1 VRAGT
6 SFDRCD
12 GTVCAKVNPAGHV
25 CTPRETYYCMMR
37 EVDGSDYLWGQVTTQ
52 LRQVA
57 NARSRSVKEA
67 TRPEEN
73 RVRAA
78 NAK

>member
-1 VRAGT
+1 
-6 SFDRCD
+6 
-12 GTVCAKVNPAGHV
+12 
-25 CTPRETYYCMMR
+25 MMR